1 MTRSKGKTGKE
12 KAHVKAVGRT
22 SLAGLRGPEVPVD
35 PPGL

>member
-1 MTRSKGKTGKE
+1 MTRSKGKTGK